1 MAPYLEIFL
10 TMPRRAF
17 TLIELL
23 VVIAIIGL
31 LSTIAVVSLSNVR
44 SKARDTKW
52 LADKTQII
60 KALQLY
66 YDEKNG
72 WPSSSNNWKCFGALT
87 AETCWRGGYSGLDTL
102 VDAMSP
108 YMTNFPTTGA
118 ASGSYANNRYLYLSN
133 GTVGTQ
139 TGAFLAWPKENT
151 MAQSECSSASLPQHY
166 NKYWYCYEYL
176 GP

>member
-1 MAPYLEIFL
+1 MH
-10 TMPRRAF
+10 RRAF

-66 YDEKNG
+66 YYTNNG
-72 WPSSSNNWKCFGALT
+72 WPSTGGAWKCFGAPT
-87 AETCWRGGYSGLDTL
+87 SENCWMNNSSGLDSL
-102 VDAMSP
+102 RDAMSL
-108 YMTNFPTTGA
+108 YMSSFPTTGA
-118 ASGSYANNRYLYLSN
+118 ATGNYAYNRFLYVNNTALN
-133 GTVGTQ
+133 TQ
-139 TGAFLAWPKENT
+139 TGAFLIWPKENAMT
-151 MAQSECSSASLPQHY
+151 QAECSSGYAVQHY
-166 NKYWYCYEYL
+166 DKYWYCYEYL